1 MKLTMQRDLSVTE
14 TEVTIL
20 YADID
25 SRLQKIIEEL
35 QQYGFA
41 LTGYQQSREYQI
53 PLDTIYFIDST
64 DGKTFIYQLKEVYE
78 CKETLSSLISKLPQT
93 AFVRISK
100 NCIVNMNFL
109 KYVEP
114 LYNHRLTAVLKN
126 GEKLVITRNYI
137 ESLRTHLRGAQI

>member
-1 MKLTMQRDLSVTE
+1 MKLTLQRDLSATE
-14 TEVTIL
+14 TEVTIR
-20 YADID
+20 YADMN
-25 SRLQKIIEEL
+25 SRLQKIIAEL

-41 LTGYQQSREYQI
+41 LTGYQQNREYQV

-64 DGKTFIYQLKEVYE
+64 DGKTFIYQIKEVYE
-78 CKETLSSLISKLPQT
+78 CKETLSSLINKLPQT

-100 NCIVNMNFL
+100 NCIINMNFL

-126 GEKLVITRNYI
+126 VSAK
-137 ESLRTHLRGAQI
+137 

>member
-1 MKLTMQRDLSVTE
+1 MKLTLQRDQSATE
-14 TEVTIL
+14 TEITIR
-20 YADID
+20 YADMN

-35 QQYGFA
+35 QQFGFA
-41 LTGYQQSREYQI
+41 LTGYQQSREYQV
-53 PLDTIYFIDST
+53 PLDTIYYIDSI
-64 DGKTFIYQLKEVYE
+64 DGKTFIYQIKEVYE
-78 CKETLSSLISKLPQT
+78 SKETLSSLITKLPQT

-100 NCIVNMNFL
+100 NCIININFM

-137 ESLRTHLRGAQI
+137 ESLRTHLKGAQL